1 MAAAG
6 GRQVLSDGGG
16 LHTLLSLRQQ
26 AASSTATKAPRLLSF
41 VHRPP
46 TRRGGSGAPGAAGR
60 LRRRCAAGRRRR
72 WVKAPRRGPERYRVR
87 VRLGRGGG
95 QRLFYD
101 LSRNRRNRRPGA
113 VGSAT
118 DGRRRRRLH
127 PGACGGVAC
136 SACGANRRGL
146 LRWKRPVAQ
155 DPAGGF
161 VSAAADRHALPAG
174 PRAGVGVVVGDAPH
188 DLETGPRDLTGN

>member
-46 TRRGGSGAPGAAGR
+46 TRRGDRARRARPEDFAGDVRPGGGGGGS
-60 LRRRCAAGRRRR
+60 RRRAGGLNAIASGSDSAAAAASASFMTCQG
-72 WVKAPRRGPERYRVR
+72 VEGI
-87 VRLGRGGG
+87 
-95 QRLFYD
+95 
-101 LSRNRRNRRPGA
+101 GA
-113 VGSAT
+113 RAAGSAT
-118 DGRRRRRLH
+118 DGRRRRRFH
-127 PGACGGVAC
+127 PGACGGAAC
-136 SACGANRRGL
+136 PACGANHRGL
-146 LRWKRPVAQ
+146 LRWKRPVVQ

-161 VSAAADRHALPAG
+161 VSAAADRHAFPGRAAG
-174 PRAGVGVVVGDAPH
+174 RRGRVVGDAPH